1 MKNENKNEWSLLSSS
16 LAIWNLYTSRNNYV
30 GDCNMYNANA
40 SLAGVFWPLESHV
53 GLA

>member
-30 GDCNMYNANA
+30 GDCNMWRGRG
-40 SLAGVFWPLESHV
+40 LVEKGGEESEMKA
-53 GLA
+53 L